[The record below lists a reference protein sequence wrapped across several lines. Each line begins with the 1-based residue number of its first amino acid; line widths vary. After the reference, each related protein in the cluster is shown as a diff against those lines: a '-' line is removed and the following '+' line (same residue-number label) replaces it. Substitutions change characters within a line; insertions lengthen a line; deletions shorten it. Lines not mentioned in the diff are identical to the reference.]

1 MKGLDEKDIEKETKE
16 KTIVMFRA
24 DWCPFC
30 RKFRP
35 DFESYEGKVKVK
47 LSEAVLNQDENPLWD
62 KYDVKV
68 VPTIIAFK
76 GGKEIGRR
84 NGKAMIGLSKN
95 DMDSLL
101 KEVA

>member
-1 MKGLDEKDIEKETKE
+1 MISVDAKNIEKETKD
-16 KTIVMFRA
+16 KTIVMLRA

-30 RKFRP
+30 RKFKP
-35 DFESYEGKVKVK
+35 DFESYEGKVEVK
-47 LSEAVLNQDENPLWD
+47 LAEAVVNEDDDPLWD

-68 VPTIIAFK
+68 VPTLIAFK
-76 GGKEIGRR
+76 GGKEIARR